1 MVSEKKRE
9 GVKVLAKNLEKYPI
23 IGLLDM
29 FKMPGKQL
37 HEMRDKLRGKAT
49 IMVIRKSLIRLAIEK
64 IDKKGLKDLEAL
76 IQNQPALLLSDKD
89 PFELARIIDSS
100 KSFAAAKEGDIAPTD
115 IVVKAGPT
123 PLKPGPVI
131 GELQRVKI
139 PAGVEGEKIV
149 VKKDTVVVREGE
161 VIDRNVADIIG
172 KLGIEPMEIG
182 LNLVAVWDQG
192 TIFKKDVLFI
202 PQEKYVDDLKYAH
215 SCAFNLAMSIN
226 YITDVTVPHLI
237 SKAQREA
244 LSLAMEANIITKE
257 TIGRLLSKANAQMFS
272 LKGKADLSAPPA
284 EEKPEEKIE
293 SQKKDAPKEGKT
305 EEEGEKPKK
314 GKNDPKGKG
323 TKGSDKKKE

>member
-1 MVSEKKRE
+1 MIIVVSEKKRE
-9 GVKVLAKNLEKYPI
+9 CVKVLAKNLEKYPI

-29 FKMPGKQL
+29 FKMPGRQL

-64 IDKKGLKDLEAL
+64 VDKNGLKDLEVL
-76 IQNQPALLLSDKD
+76 IQNQPALLLSEKD

-100 KSFAAAKEGDIAPTD
+100 KSFAAAKEGDIAPID

-123 PLKPGPVI
+123 SLKPGPVI

-139 PAGVEGEKIV
+139 PAGVEGESIV
-149 VKKDTVVVREGE
+149 VKKDTVVVKEGE

-182 LNLVAVWDQG
+182 LDLVAVWDQG
-192 TIFKKDVLFI
+192 TIFKKDILFI

-226 YITDVTVPHLI
+226 YISEGTVPHLI
-237 SKAQREA
+237 TKAYKEA
-244 LSLAMEANIITKE
+244 LSLAMQANIITKE
-257 TIGRLLSKANAQMFS
+257 TIDKLLSRANAQMCS
-272 LKGKADLSAPPA
+272 LKDKIDLSAPPT
-284 EEKPEEKIE
+284 EEKEP
-293 SQKKDAPKEGKT
+293 KT
-305 EEEGEKPKK
+305 EEPTKDEPKEEENSSEKGENKK
-314 GKNDPKGKG
+314 
-323 TKGSDKKKE
+323 